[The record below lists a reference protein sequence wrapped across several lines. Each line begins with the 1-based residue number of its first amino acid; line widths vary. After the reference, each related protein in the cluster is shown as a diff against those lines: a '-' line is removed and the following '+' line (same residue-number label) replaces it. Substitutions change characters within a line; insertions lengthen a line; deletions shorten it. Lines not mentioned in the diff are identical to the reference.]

1 VVAVGESW
9 PALADELAAE
19 SWLPLAGVRVL
30 DLSRILAGPFAS
42 MVLADLGADV
52 IKVERPGVGDD
63 TRRWGPPFHG
73 ADAAYFLS
81 VNRSRRSL
89 ALDLEDPEGFE
100 ILARLARSA
109 DLVIENFL
117 PAQLERLGLSRLRE
131 ENPQLRWVS
140 IRSAGSEGP
149 LASRPGFDA
158 MVQARSG
165 LMSITG
171 HDQPTK
177 IGVALADVI
186 TGLYAAIAA
195 LALLRSDLAEAEVP
209 LFECALAALV
219 NQAANHL
226 VGGITPGLHGN
237 EHPNLVPYGSFAC
250 ADGEIVVGAG
260 TDRQFTALC
269 SVLGRP
275 ELAGDERFVSND
287 VRIANRHA
295 LNAAI
300 DEALRG
306 RTVADWAERLDGAGV
321 PWAPIND
328 VAAAFAEAHVRA
340 VGLVELVETPDGP
353 LPQVR
358 SPITLGGRRLPVRF
372 APPGLGSDN
381 IAILDEL
388 GSA

>member
-1 VVAVGESW
+1 VTDDW
-9 PALADELAAE
+9 PALPDETAAE
-19 SWLPLAGVRVL
+19 PWLPLAGVRVL

-52 IKVERPGVGDD
+52 IKVERPGGDD

-89 ALDLEDPEGFE
+89 ALDLEDPEGLE

-117 PAQLERLGLSRLRE
+117 PAQLERLGLSRLRGD
-131 ENPQLRWVS
+131 NPQLRWVS

-171 HDQPTK
+171 HEQPTK

-186 TGLYAAIAA
+186 TGLYAAVAA
-195 LALLRSDLAEAEVP
+195 LALLRDGDEVTAEVP

-226 VGGITPGLHGN
+226 VGGRTPGLFGN

-269 SVLGRP
+269 GVLGRP
-275 ELAGDERFVSND
+275 ELADDVRFASND

-295 LNAAI
+295 LNAVI
-300 DEALRG
+300 DEALRA
-306 RTVADWAERLDGAGV
+306 RPIADWAERLDEAGI

-328 VAAAFAEAHVRA
+328 IAAAFAEPHVGA
-340 VGLVELVETPDGP
+340 VGLVEFVDTPDGP
-353 LPQVR
+353 LAQVR
-358 SPITLGGRRLPVRF
+358 SPITLGGRPLPVRF
-372 APPGLGSDN
+372 APPALGADN
-381 IAILDEL
+381 KRILAEL
-388 GSA
+388 GVLT